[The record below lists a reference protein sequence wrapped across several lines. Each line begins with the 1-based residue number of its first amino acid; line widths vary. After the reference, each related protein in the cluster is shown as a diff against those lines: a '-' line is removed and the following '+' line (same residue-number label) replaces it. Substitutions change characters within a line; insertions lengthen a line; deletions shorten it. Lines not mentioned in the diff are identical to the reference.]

1 MSTTEKLIAY
11 ELYPNTAARLR
22 QSRRERK
29 WMDDT
34 ENKYAYRCLPM
45 VIANQF
51 GWDILSPHH
60 IRATWDGSMPK
71 EAIRIEV
78 LYGDGPSLCTSHF
91 GSGVLT
97 FSIPYLF
104 KTPPGW
110 NMMVRGP
117 TNSPKDGISA
127 LDGIVETDTTH
138 STFTMNWKFTRAC
151 TIEFALHEPIC
162 MVHPIQRGLLDMFEP
177 ALEPL
182 ANNAELKSRYEQW
195 SAGRG
200 RFNASLLEH
209 EATAVKQ
216 GWEKDYFRSAA
227 ETKVNAGEFRRKE

>member
-1 MSTTEKLIAY
+1 MSTKEKLIAY
-11 ELYPNTAARLR
+11 EIYPDATARLR

-71 EAIRIEV
+71 EAIRIET
-78 LYGDGPSLCTSHF
+78 LYGDGAPLCTSHF

-97 FSIPYLF
+97 FSLPYLF

-110 NMMVRGP
+110 NLMVRGP
-117 TNSPKDGISA
+117 TNTPKDGLSA
-127 LDGIVETDTTH
+127 LDGIVETDWTH

-151 TIEFALHEPIC
+151 TIEFALHEPFC
-162 MVHPIQRGLLDMFEP
+162 MIHPIQRGLLDMFEP
-177 ALEPL
+177 EMQLLSTDP
-182 ANNAELKSRYEQW
+182 ELKAKYEQW
-195 SAGRG
+195 SAGRN
-200 RFNASLLEH
+200 RFNIHLKEH
-209 EATAVKQ
+209 EATAVQQ
-216 GWEKDYFRSAA
+216 GWEKDYFRTAN
-227 ETKVNAGEFRRKE
+227 ETKVNLGDFRRKD